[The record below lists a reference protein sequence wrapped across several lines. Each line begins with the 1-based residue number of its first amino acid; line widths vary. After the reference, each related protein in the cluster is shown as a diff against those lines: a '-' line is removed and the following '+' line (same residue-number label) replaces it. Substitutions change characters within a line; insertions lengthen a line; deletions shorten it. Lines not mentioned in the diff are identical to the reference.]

1 LRYFVLPGIAPSV
14 FAGLRLA
21 MLQCWIGTMGAEYFM
36 PSGGGIGS
44 LMINAQQ
51 LFRTDIVLAAMVLIG
66 IVAASLNWLGS
77 RIETWTTKW
86 RTA

>member
-1 LRYFVLPGIAPSV
+1 V

-21 MLQCWIGTMGAEYFM
+21 LLQSWIGTMGAEYFM

-44 LMINAQQ
+44 LMIGAQQ
-51 LFRTDIVLAAMVLIG
+51 MFRTDTVLAAMLLIG
-66 IVAASLNWLGS
+66 VVAAVLNAIGG
-77 RIETWTTKW
+77 RIEARATRW